1 MISHQ
6 VDVLSQVLLVF
17 LVHDLLAKA
26 PSGRLIFTSSEVHG
40 WASTEPIAESVR
52 EDGVVLKW
60 FEDESQ
66 YLTAIRYFTSKV
78 RLHSGRCTDDSSFC
92 K

>member
-6 VDVLSQVLLVF
+6 VNVISRLLLVF
-17 LVHDLLAKA
+17 LVDDLLVKA

-40 WASTEPIAESVR
+40 WASTEPIAKFVR

-60 FEDESQ
+60 FEDESR
-66 YLTAIRYFTSKV
+66 YLTATRYYLESETSFW
-78 RLHSGRCTDDSSFC
+78 SMY
-92 K
+92 